1 RGLHD
6 TLLQSF
12 QGVLLKFHAVTYVM
26 DRPAEARET
35 LAMVIEQAR
44 QAITEGRDAVRGLRS
59 SAIVSNNI
67 AGELGV
73 LGDELAEQIEER
85 SPDFRVL
92 VEGVPRDLA
101 PLVREQAYRIT
112 GEALPNAFLHAHAS
126 RIEVEV
132 RYDAQQFRLRVRDNG
147 KGIVAK
153 VLSEG
158 RDGHYGL
165 AGMHER
171 AKLVGGKMAIW
182 SELASGTE

>member
-35 LAMVIEQAR
+35 LATVIEQAR

-59 SAIVSNNI
+59 SSILSNNI

-73 LGDELAEQIEER
+73 LGDELAEQTEER
-85 SPDFRVL
+85 SPDFYVL
-92 VEGVPRDLA
+92 VEGAPRDLA
-101 PLVREQAYRIT
+101 PLVREEAYRIT
-112 GEALPNAFLHAHAS
+112 GEALRNAFLHAHAS

-147 KGIVAK
+147 KGIDAK

-165 AGMHER
+165 
-171 AKLVGGKMAIW
+171 
-182 SELASGTE
+182 